1 MDVLLN
7 KIFFPNSFNELF
19 SVWSQNPSAMPYA
32 GGTVLLWN
40 QSKTI
45 IELPPVIICLDN
57 LEELQNITRTE
68 HYLEIGSMVKLNKII
83 RLGKIVPEILC
94 ACLENI
100 GGVQLRNIATIG
112 GNICCTTRLLDISA
126 PLVALD
132 AQYEFRGIQSSRW
145 VSASRFHSE
154 ENHNALE
161 KKEILTR
168 IRLPLHQWDYSM
180 YKKFYSEDIY
190 NHKTLTFLAKAQKN
204 ILSDIKV
211 IYKGDTIVR
220 NKNAEGIL
228 TGSHLP
234 LHRKTAA
241 DFVENWKEFLSGNNE
256 IDEFLKYEII
266 NCIEINVYNL
276 TE

>member
-7 KIFFPNSFNELF
+7 RIFIPYSFNELF
-19 SVWSQNPSAMPYA
+19 SAWNQKPSAGLYA
-32 GGTVLLWN
+32 GGTVLLWK
-40 QSKTI
+40 QRKTI
-45 IELPPVIICLDN
+45 IDLPPVIICLDK
-57 LEELQNITRTE
+57 LQELQNITRTE

-83 RLGKIVPEILC
+83 RMGKTVPQVLC
-94 ACLENI
+94 DCLENI

-112 GNICCTTRLLDISA
+112 GNICSTGGLLDISA

-132 AQYEFRGIQSSRW
+132 AQYEFRGAQNTRW

-154 ENHNALE
+154 EDRGAPE
-161 KKEILTR
+161 RKEILTR

-180 YKKFYSEDIY
+180 YKKFFSEDMY
-190 NHKTLTFLAKAQKN
+190 NHKTITFLAKAQKN

-211 IYKGDTIVR
+211 ICKGDTIIR
-220 NKNAEGIL
+220 NKSAEGIL
-228 TGSHLP
+228 IGSHLP

-241 DFVENWKEFLSGNNE
+241 DFVENWKEFLSGNGE
-256 IDEFLKYEII
+256 LDEFIKYEII

>member
-7 KIFFPNSFNELF
+7 RIFFPVSFNELF
-19 SVWSQNPSAMPYA
+19 SIWNQNPSALPYA
-32 GGTVLLWN
+32 GGTVFLWK
-40 QSKTI
+40 QSNTI
-45 IELPPVIICLDN
+45 IDLPPVIICLEN
-57 LEELQNITRTE
+57 MEELQNITRTE

-83 RLGKIVPEILC
+83 KLGKIVPEILC
-94 ACLENI
+94 DCLENI
-100 GGVQLRNIATIG
+100 GGVQLRNVATIG

-126 PLVALD
+126 TLVALD
-132 AQYEFRGIQSSRW
+132 AQYEFRSAQNSRW

-154 ENHNALE
+154 EENNALE

-168 IRLPLHQWDYSM
+168 IRLPLHQWDYSI
-180 YKKFYSEDIY
+180 YKKFFSEDMH
-190 NHKTLTFLAKAQKN
+190 NHKTVTFLAKAQKN

-211 IYKGDTIVR
+211 ICKGDTIVR

-228 TGSHLP
+228 IGCHLP

-241 DFVENWKEFLSGNNE
+241 DFVENWKVFLSGNDE
-256 IDEFLKYEII
+256 IDEFSKYEII
-266 NCIEINVYNL
+266 NCIEINVFNL

>member
-7 KIFFPNSFNELF
+7 RIFFPNSFNELF
-19 SVWSQNPSAMPYA
+19 SVWEQNPNAQPYA
-32 GGTVLLWN
+32 GGTALLWK

-45 IELPPVIICLDN
+45 IDLPPVIICLDN

-83 RLGKIVPEILC
+83 TMGKTVPEILC
-94 ACLENI
+94 DCLENI
-100 GGVQLRNIATIG
+100 GGVQLRNVATIG
-112 GNICCTTRLLDISA
+112 GNICCKTSQLDISA
-126 PLVALD
+126 PLIALD
-132 AQYEFRGIQSSRW
+132 AQYEFRGAQKSRW

-154 ENHNALE
+154 EERGAPE

-180 YKKFYSEDIY
+180 YKKFFSEDMY
-190 NHKTLTFLAKAQKN
+190 NHKSITFLAKARKN
-204 ILSDIKV
+204 ILSDIKIV
-211 IYKGDTIVR
+211 CKSNTIVR

-228 TGSHLP
+228 IGCHLP
-234 LHRKTAA
+234 LHRKTAE
-241 DFVENWKEFLSGNNE
+241 DFVENWKEFLSANDE
-256 IDEFLKYEII
+256 IDEFTKYEII

>member
-7 KIFFPNSFNELF
+7 RIFYPGSFNELF
-19 SVWSQNPSAMPYA
+19 NIWYQNPSAQVYA
-32 GGTVLLWN
+32 GGTVLLWK

-57 LEELQNITRTE
+57 MQELQNITRTE

-83 RLGKIVPEILC
+83 RLGKIVPEVLC

-100 GGVQLRNIATIG
+100 GGVQLRNVATIG
-112 GNICCTTRLLDISA
+112 GNICCTTRLLDIPA

-132 AQYEFRGIQSSRW
+132 AQYELRSAQNSRW

-154 ENHNALE
+154 EDRSATD

-180 YKKFYSEDIY
+180 YKKFFSEDMY
-190 NHKTLTFLAKAQKN
+190 NQKTVTFLANAQKN
-204 ILSDIKV
+204 NLSEIKIV
-211 IYKGDTIVR
+211 CKGDTIVR
-220 NKNAEGIL
+220 NRNAEGIL
-228 TGSHLP
+228 IGSHLP

-241 DFVENWKEFLSGNNE
+241 DFVENWKEFLSHNE
-256 IDEFLKYEII
+256 EMDEFSKYEII
-266 NCIEINVYNL
+266 NCIEINVFNL
-276 TE
+276 SE

>member
-7 KIFFPNSFNELF
+7 RIFFPNSFNELF
-19 SVWSQNPSAMPYA
+19 SLWNQNPSALPYA
-32 GGTVLLWN
+32 GGTAILWR

-45 IELPPVIICLDN
+45 IDLPPVIICLDN
-57 LEELQNITRTE
+57 MEELQNITRTE

-83 RLGKIVPEILC
+83 RLGKIVPEVLC
-94 ACLENI
+94 DCLQNI
-100 GGVQLRNIATIG
+100 GGVQLRNVATIG
-112 GNICCTTRLLDISA
+112 GNICCTNQLLDIPA

-132 AQYEFRGIQSSRW
+132 AQYELRGTQSSRW

-154 ENHNALE
+154 EDHNARD

-180 YKKFYSEDIY
+180 YKKFFSEDMY
-190 NHKTLTFLAKAQKN
+190 SNKTITFLAKAQKN

-211 IYKGDTIVR
+211 VCKGDTIMR

-228 TGSHLP
+228 IGCHLP
-234 LHRKTAA
+234 LHRKTAS
-241 DFVENWKEFLSGNNE
+241 DFVENWKEFLSHNSE
-256 IDEFLKYEII
+256 IDDFSKYEII
-266 NCIEINVYNL
+266 NCIEINVFNL

>member
-7 KIFFPNSFNELF
+7 RIFFPVSFNELF
-19 SVWSQNPSAMPYA
+19 SIWNQNPSAVPYA
-32 GGTVLLWN
+32 GGTFLLWK
-40 QSKTI
+40 QSNTI
-45 IELPPVIICLDN
+45 IDLPPVIICLDN
-57 LEELQNITRTE
+57 MEELQNITRTE

-83 RLGKIVPEILC
+83 RLGKVVPEILNS
-94 ACLENI
+94 CLENI
-100 GGVQLRNIATIG
+100 GGVQLRNVATIG
-112 GNICCTTRLLDISA
+112 GNICCTARLLDISA

-132 AQYEFRGIQSSRW
+132 AQYEFRSAQSSRW
-145 VSASRFHSE
+145 ISASRFHSE
-154 ENHNALE
+154 EENNALE

-168 IRLPLHQWDYSM
+168 IRLPLNQWNYSM
-180 YKKFYSEDIY
+180 YKKFFSEDMY
-190 NHKTLTFLAKAQKN
+190 NHKTVAFLAKTQKN

-211 IYKGDTIVR
+211 VCKGDTILR

-228 TGSHLP
+228 IGCHLP

-241 DFVENWKEFLSGNNE
+241 DFVENWKEFLSDNGE
-256 IDEFLKYEII
+256 IDEFSKYEII

>member
-7 KIFFPNSFNELF
+7 RIFFPSSFNELF
-19 SVWSQNPSAMPYA
+19 SAWNQNPSALPYA
-32 GGTVLLWN
+32 GGTVFLWK

-45 IELPPVIICLDN
+45 IDLPPVIICLDKM
-57 LEELQNITRTE
+57 EELQNITRTE

-83 RLGKIVPEILC
+83 RMGKTVPQILC
-94 ACLENI
+94 DCLENI
-100 GGVQLRNIATIG
+100 GGVQLRNVATIG
-112 GNICCTTRLLDISA
+112 GNICCTTDLLDISA

-132 AQYEFRGIQSSRW
+132 AQYEFRGAQTSRW

-154 ENHNALE
+154 EDRNAVK

-180 YKKFYSEDIY
+180 YKKFFSEDMY
-190 NHKTLTFLAKAQKN
+190 NHKTITFLAKVQKN

-211 IYKGDTIVR
+211 VCKGNTIIR
-220 NKNAEGIL
+220 NKTAEGIL
-228 TGSHLP
+228 IGGHLP

-241 DFVENWKEFLSGNNE
+241 DFVENWKEFLSNNGE
-256 IDEFLKYEII
+256 LDEFIKYEII
-266 NCIEINVYNL
+266 NCIEINVNNL